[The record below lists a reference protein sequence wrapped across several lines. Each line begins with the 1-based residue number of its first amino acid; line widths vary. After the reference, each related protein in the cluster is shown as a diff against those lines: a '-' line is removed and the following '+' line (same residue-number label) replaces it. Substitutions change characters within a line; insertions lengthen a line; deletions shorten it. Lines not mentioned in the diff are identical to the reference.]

1 MSSADST
8 PPWLTL
14 VGIGEDGYPGL
25 GKQARRALLQASRI
39 VGAARQLELLPP
51 CIGAAR
57 ETWPT
62 PFSLE
67 PLLARRGQPTCVLA
81 SGDPMLFGVGAS
93 LARQLPATELRV
105 LPAPSSLSLAA
116 ARLGWALQEVACL
129 SLVARPLAALQAQVH
144 DGRCLLVLSNDGDS
158 PAAIARLLNARGFG
172 ASRLSVLEPLGGP
185 LERRLDGLAGDWSL
199 PRAADLNLV
208 AVECRAGT
216 DAVRLPLTPGL
227 ADEAYR
233 HDGQLTKRDVRA
245 VTLARLAPC
254 PGELL
259 WDVGAGCGSIGIE
272 WMRAHPSCRA
282 IAIEANDERQ
292 EHIRHN
298 RDALGVPT
306 LHLVAGSAPEALLE
320 LPEPDAIFIGGGV
333 TAEGVLETCWERLRP
348 GGRLLAGARPCRSPC
363 WNCANPPPGSLPAMR
378 EETPEQ
384 PAPLRSGYTTGS
396 CATATSLAAAR
407 LLLGGTISDAVQ
419 IVLPKGQQ
427 VLMRLEFCRAWENG
441 AEAGTL
447 KDAGDDPDVTHGAL
461 VFARVRLGAEPGV
474 RFHAGPGVGTVTRPG
489 LTLAVGEPA
498 INPVPRQMIE
508 RHLAQLA
515 AERGYAGG
523 FEVAIGV
530 EGGAELALKTMNP
543 RLGIL
548 GGLSI
553 LGTSGIVRPFSCSA
567 YIASIHQGID
577 VARANGVRHIAA
589 CTGNASEDAMRR
601 RYGLPE
607 IALIEMGDFAGA
619 VLKHLRKAPV
629 EKLSL
634 CGGFGKISKL
644 AGGHLDLHSRHS
656 SIDLP
661 QLAGWAA
668 ALGASAALQ
677 DCMRA
682 ANTSQQA
689 LAQAHAEGVAL
700 GDAVCAHALRFARS
714 IVPTEVALEVF
725 AIDRQ
730 GNLVGQACEERR

>member
-81 SGDPMLFGVGAS
+81 SEREEG
-93 LARQLPATELRV
+93 
-105 LPAPSSLSLAA
+105 
-116 ARLGWALQEVACL
+116 ACL

-144 DGRCLLVLSNDGDS
+144 DGRRLLVLSNDGDS

-172 ASRLSVLEPLGGP
+172 ASRLSVLEHLGGP

-208 AVECRAGT
+208 AVECRAGAG
-216 DAVRLPLTPGL
+216 AVRLPLTPGL

-245 VTLARLAPC
+245 VTLAHLAPC

-348 GGRLLAGARPCRSPC
+348 GGRLLANAVTLQSERVLLDWQQRLGGDLTRLGVAHARPLGGFDTWRQ
-363 WNCANPPPGSLPAMR
+363 ALPITLL
-378 EETPEQ
+378 E
-384 PAPLRSGYTTGS
+384 LRKP
-396 CATATSLAAAR
+396 AAR
-407 LLLGGTISDAVQ
+407 KPPRDA
-419 IVLPKGQQ
+419 
-427 VLMRLEFCRAWENG
+427 
-441 AEAGTL
+441 
-447 KDAGDDPDVTHGAL
+447 
-461 VFARVRLGAEPGV
+461 
-474 RFHAGPGVGTVTRPG
+474 
-489 LTLAVGEPA
+489 
-498 INPVPRQMIE
+498 
-508 RHLAQLA
+508 
-515 AERGYAGG
+515 
-523 FEVAIGV
+523 
-530 EGGAELALKTMNP
+530 
-543 RLGIL
+543 
-548 GGLSI
+548 
-553 LGTSGIVRPFSCSA
+553 
-567 YIASIHQGID
+567 
-577 VARANGVRHIAA
+577 
-589 CTGNASEDAMRR
+589 
-601 RYGLPE
+601 
-607 IALIEMGDFAGA
+607 
-619 VLKHLRKAPV
+619 
-629 EKLSL
+629 
-634 CGGFGKISKL
+634 
-644 AGGHLDLHSRHS
+644 
-656 SIDLP
+656 
-661 QLAGWAA
+661 
-668 ALGASAALQ
+668 
-677 DCMRA
+677 
-682 ANTSQQA
+682 
-689 LAQAHAEGVAL
+689 
-700 GDAVCAHALRFARS
+700 
-714 IVPTEVALEVF
+714 
-725 AIDRQ
+725 
-730 GNLVGQACEERR
+730 